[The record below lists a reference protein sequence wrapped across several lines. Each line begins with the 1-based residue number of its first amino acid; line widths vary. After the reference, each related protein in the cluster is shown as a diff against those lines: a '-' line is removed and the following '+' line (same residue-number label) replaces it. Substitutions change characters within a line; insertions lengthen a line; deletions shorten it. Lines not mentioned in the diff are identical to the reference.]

1 MKLIKINGI
10 FLAGLITMISCTANA
25 PETEDISKNTDTDN
39 TITLTKEQFTSSL
52 MAMDTF
58 SIHSFPR
65 SVAANGT
72 IDVPPE
78 NKASISA
85 YFGGYVKEINL
96 LPGQPVK
103 QGQVLFTLE
112 NPEYINMQ
120 KEYLQAK
127 SLLSYLKAD
136 YERQKEL
143 ARDRVTSQKNFLKA
157 ESDYNVTLANYE
169 SLKKSLSLMNI
180 NTSLLD
186 ESNIR
191 STITVTAPIS
201 GFITRVNAVK
211 GMFLNPADIAVSITN
226 TEHLHL
232 ELSIFE
238 KDIPSVSEGQPVKFR
253 IQDDNREHIAHVHLI
268 GKTVDMTNRTI
279 SVHAHLDDEA
289 QQTLTPGMYV
299 EAEIMTSA
307 HPAAALPEEA
317 VVNIEEKS
325 YVLVKKAGSDGS
337 IILEKREVET
347 GLNHQGYIEISN
359 SKEFAAGSEFLVKGA
374 FNLIVE

>member
-10 FLAGLITMISCTANA
+10 FIAGLIAMLSCSGNKPKTDSTN
-25 PETEDISKNTDTDN
+25 NTTTDN
-39 TITLTKEQFTSSL
+39 SITLTKEQFNLSL
-52 MAMDTF
+52 MDLDTF
-58 SIHSFPR
+58 STHNFPN
-65 SVAANGT
+65 SVTANGM

-85 YFGGYVKEINL
+85 YFGGYVKGINL

-112 NPEYINMQ
+112 NPEYINIQ

-127 SLLSYLKAD
+127 SQLSYFKAD

-157 ESDYNVTLANYE
+157 ESDYKVTLADYQ
-169 SLKKSLSLMNI
+169 SLKKSLNLMNI
-180 NTSLLD
+180 NTDRLD

-191 STITVTAPIS
+191 SAITVTAPIS
-201 GFITRVNAVK
+201 GFITSVNAVK

-226 TEHLHL
+226 TDHLHL
-232 ELSIFE
+232 ELNIFE
-238 KDIPSVSEGQPVKFR
+238 KDIPLVNEGQPVKFR
-253 IQDDNREHIAHVHLI
+253 IQNDTREHLAHVHLI
-268 GKTVDMTNRTI
+268 GKSVDVENRTI
-279 SVHAHLDDEA
+279 SVHAHLNDET

-299 EAEIMTSA
+299 EAEIMTSS

-317 VVNIEEKS
+317 VVNIDEKFF
-325 YVLVKKAGSDGS
+325 VLVKKGSSSGN
-337 IILEKREVET
+337 IELEKREVKT
-347 GLNHQGYIEISN
+347 GLSHQGYIEITNSN
-359 SKEFAAGSEFLVKGA
+359 EFTAGSEFLVKGA